1 MPMCEYEIIQIFR
14 KSIPNQ
20 DSVKSSELDVE
31 ASEMYRNC
39 TGGGLRSSEQMKRVN
54 TTPQSGMFGLIY
66 GAEDKFTFERGVPIK

>member
-1 MPMCEYEIIQIFR
+1 MKLF
-14 KSIPNQ
+14 
-20 DSVKSSELDVE
+20 KSSVNQFQIRILLNHPSLTSK

-39 TGGGLRSSEQMKRVN
+39 TGGGLRSSERMKRVN